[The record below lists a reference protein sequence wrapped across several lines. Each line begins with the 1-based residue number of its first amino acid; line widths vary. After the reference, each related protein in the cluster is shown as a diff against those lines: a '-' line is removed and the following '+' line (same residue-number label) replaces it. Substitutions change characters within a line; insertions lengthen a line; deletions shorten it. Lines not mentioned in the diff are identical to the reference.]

1 MTSKG
6 LKKTFKRRKRKRRNK
21 RIFKGVICI
30 VAAVLIWYIGHG
42 ASKIIFGSTLNNKEA
57 QKVNHLDK
65 IPEEVKNSKDPVI
78 QSLLNKANN
87 NPQVITMLN
96 DIKSYPK
103 DLLELAAKKD
113 ETIDFVA
120 NYPSRDTSTNKAI
133 SIKEDYKKGEI
144 PLFIQWDERWGYEKY
159 FSAKNG
165 YLVEGVGSSWS
176 LMTKGAANFGLKGK
190 ELPLSENSI
199 ITTLKKG
206 QPIIASMGP
215 GTFTTSGHFIVL
227 TGVDSNN
234 KIIVNDSDSKI
245 KSKQAWDVD
254 IFMKEAKNLWTFT
267 TR

>member
-1 MTSKG
+1 
-6 LKKTFKRRKRKRRNK
+6 
-21 RIFKGVICI
+21 
-30 VAAVLIWYIGHG
+30 
-42 ASKIIFGSTLNNKEA
+42 
-57 QKVNHLDK
+57 
-65 IPEEVKNSKDPVI
+65 
-78 QSLLNKANN
+78 
-87 NPQVITMLN
+87 
-96 DIKSYPK
+96 
-103 DLLELAAKKD
+103 
-113 ETIDFVA
+113 
-120 NYPSRDTSTNKAI
+120 
-133 SIKEDYKKGEI
+133 
-144 PLFIQWDERWGYEKY
+144 
-159 FSAKNG
+159 
-165 YLVEGVGSSWS
+165 
-176 LMTKGAANFGLKGK
+176 MTKGAANFGLKGK